1 MNFSVLIPLTLLGG
15 GEGGGILETCK
26 SSISGTHPVKFDQIF
41 RNDFTILT
49 LRKGCI
55 IDPEPAHHRVNG
67 KIWQKFE
74 KIQC

>member
-1 MNFSVLIPLTLLGG
+1 MNFSVLIPLT
-15 GEGGGILETCK
+15 ILETCK

-74 KIQC
+74 KYNVEK